1 MELKQK
7 MASEAGHWYSPKGEP
22 AYTVIGKNGKE
33 RNTTLRDARELNL
46 LPSVTTI
53 MRVAAAPGLE
63 KWKMQNLLLASL
75 TLPKLEGED
84 LDTYADRVIKDAQEQ
99 SKAAMD
105 LGTSIHGSLEKAYL
119 GQDFPYE
126 HIPHVDATMKAI
138 AEHFGPQKWIAEA
151 SFASPL
157 GFGGKTDLH
166 APNIVID
173 FKTSAFDDAD
183 KKTGYDEHR
192 MQLAAYA
199 EGLRFDKTY
208 RGANV
213 FISTTVP
220 GLVKI
225 IEWKLEE
232 LQEGWDMFQCL
243 LKFWQTKNNYFPQL
257 VKLAA

>member
-7 MASEAGHWYSPKGEP
+7 MPSESGHWYSRTGAP
-22 AYTVIGKNGKE
+22 AYTIVGKNGKE
-33 RNTTLRDARELNL
+33 RNTTLRDARELDL
-46 LPSVTTI
+46 VPSVTTI

-63 KWKMQNLLLASL
+63 KWKQTNVLLASL
-75 TLPKLEGED
+75 TLPRIEGES
-84 LDTYADRVIKDAQEQ
+84 LDDYAERVIKDAGEQ

-105 LGTSIHGSLEKAYL
+105 LGTAIHGSLEKAYS
-119 GQDFPYE
+119 GEDFPYE
-126 HIPHVDATMKAI
+126 HIPYVSATMKALGD
-138 AEHFGPQKWIAEA
+138 HFGPQNWVAEA

-157 GFGGKTDLH
+157 GYGGKVDLH
-166 APNIVID
+166 APNIVVD

-192 MQLAAYA
+192 MQLPAYA
-199 EGLRFDKTY
+199 HGLRMDKTY

-225 IEWKLEE
+225 VEWSLQD
-232 LQEGWDMFQCL
+232 LQEGWEMFQHL
-243 LKFWQTKNNYFPQL
+243 LAFWKLKNRY
-257 VKLAA
+257 AA